1 MAPGQIEPVKGK
13 HAKEVASERSKVK
26 GAPEVVSDSL
36 HGAAE
41 EVSVFVAEILHVIA
55 PRELSMPD
63 EDLEILTQRA
73 GYLSPTVILGVIAE
87 LSTIMYQ
94 LRAWYTEALGCF
106 VLYLLQ
112 VVASFPQCPRNP
124 LGGASS
130 DLSLCRILDGVVLLL
145 TGAHEPVRVRDVLQT
160 FLSKRFLPRLS
171 LVRFETVLLNM
182 DSSLRKRF
190 SPLCPS
196 LESGDGCLE
205 RCLQILRPDE
215 DTLRRITE
223 TQATVTELI
232 KKVFPEHRADWFGSA
247 VNGFN
252 THASDIDCV
261 VSPSQLDGFSGDWL
275 GKRRQQKEE
284 AVVSATHLQERL
296 RNDVDVASLGFE
308 VVELV
313 VDARVPV
320 LKCKSREG
328 VAVDI
333 SFNNQLPLHNSR
345 LLRAYADLDPRVADL
360 GRLVKWWARCRRVND
375 AKEGTLSSY
384 SHVLLVIHYLQH
396 VGFVPNLQDRAVFQE
411 NGGTDSN
418 LLFGVHDVWFFDP
431 TSAPDE
437 LKKSAHDTSHWTLEG
452 LLCGFFHYF
461 AFEFPV
467 HTHVVSIKDPR
478 GRMLKMDHFIA
489 NADVHNA
496 TEANVERDGGPSVE
510 CEVDA
515 EVDIEICEDVL
526 REVELANAED
536 SEEQDSEHDTL
547 GPAKEFPMF
556 EPEGEDE
563 ETLGLDAEGVEQDL
577 EDEMEICDEAL
588 AHDAKGACLDGQH
601 GVEVCEEVLW
611 CDVEGVDEYGQDDV
625 EVVEGVPECDSEGAD
640 EDCDEEVLYGKAG
653 EIPFAKDSGTEHVD
667 VPCPVREEREGTT
680 DVRGACEDGED
691 VCEPGG
697 TVVGVT
703 ADEDPRDARGHRIS
717 QEQHAAQYHLGNRLT
732 MCIEDPLERGRTLGM
747 SYQGMERFA
756 YELRR
761 ACRILQELNAAS
773 VDALFD
779 EAAPPPQSLWKLTD
793 QLEFGSMLKVK
804 HRKPQSFYDG
814 AGQASRGHFPGR
826 DRGGR
831 RAEGEPRERQHSER
845 GQAVLV
851 SQKPV
856 LVDSAGE
863 PRERQHSERRQVV
876 PVSQKPVFVDSAGR
890 GKGASGKRR
899 RAEEGEPGPRNTNAP
914 QTAPPIGMKAPNG
927 QGAPGRGKGGRR
939 VEGVEPEPRTENGP
953 SGRVKARGKGSSSEV
968 PVGSS
973 NGARVSQTEPTVP
986 LRPELQKRRWQNKKA
1001 SDGATEQSR
1010 GRGRW

>member
-13 HAKEVASERSKVK
+13 HATEVVSERVKVKHAKEVTSERLKVK
-26 GAPEVVSDSL
+26 GASEEVSDSL
-36 HGAAE
+36 NGAAE

-55 PRELSMPD
+55 PRDPSMPD

-145 TGAHEPVRVRDVLQT
+145 TGAHEPARVRDVLQT

-182 DSSLRKRF
+182 DSSLRKKF

-215 DTLRRITE
+215 DMLRRITE

-232 KKVFPEHRADWFGSA
+232 TKVFPGHRADWFGSA

-261 VSPSQLDGFSGDWL
+261 VSPSVLDGFSGDWL
-275 GKRRQQKEE
+275 AKRRQQKEE

-296 RNDVDVASLGFE
+296 HNDVDVASLGFD

-396 VGFVPNLQDRAVFQE
+396 VGLVPNLQDRAVFQE

-418 LLFGVHDVWFFDP
+418 LVFGVHDVWFFDP

-437 LKKSAHDTSHWTLEG
+437 LKKSTHDTSHWTLEG

-478 GRMLKMDHFIA
+478 GRIFKMDHFIA

-510 CEVDA
+510 CEVDP
-515 EVDIEICEDVL
+515 EVDIEICEEVL
-526 REVELANAED
+526 REVELDCAED
-536 SEEQDSEHDTL
+536 SEEQDSGHDTR

-556 EPEGEDE
+556 ETEGEDQDAQDDREVGE
-563 ETLGLDAEGVEQDL
+563 ENPGLDEEGVEQDL

-611 CDVEGVDEYGQDDV
+611 CDVEGVDAHGEDV
-625 EVVEGVPECDSEGAD
+625 EVGEGVPECDSESAD
-640 EDCDEEVLYGKAG
+640 DDCDEEVLYGKAG
-653 EIPFAKDSGTEHVD
+653 AIPFAKDSGTEHVD
-667 VPCPVREEREGTT
+667 VACPVREERESTT
-680 DVRGACEDGED
+680 GVQGACEDGED

-697 TVVGVT
+697 KVDGVT
-703 ADEDPRDARGHRIS
+703 ADEDPKDARGHRIS

-761 ACRILQELNAAS
+761 ACHILQEVNGVS

-804 HRKPQSFYDG
+804 YRKPQSFYDG

-826 DRGGR
+826 DRGGHW
-831 RAEGEPRERQHSER
+831 AEGEPRERQHSER
-845 GQAVLV
+845 G
-851 SQKPV
+851 
-856 LVDSAGE
+856 
-863 PRERQHSERRQVV
+863 QVV

-890 GKGASGKRR
+890 GKGASGKRH
-899 RAEEGEPGPRNTNAP
+899 RAEEGEPGPRNSDAP
-914 QTAPPIGMKAPNG
+914 KTAPPIGMKTPNS
-927 QGAPGRGKGGRR
+927 QGASGKGKGGRR
-939 VEGVEPEPRTENGP
+939 VEGGELEPRTENGP

-973 NGARVSQTEPTVP
+973 NGARVSQTEPIVP

-1001 SDGATEQSR
+1001 SAGATEQSR